1 MIERINEFIE
11 NQGFS
16 IRAFEQK
23 ISASNGL
30 IRKAI
35 ANNTDIQSKWLTNIV
50 ENYPQINP
58 EWLLTGK
65 GAMLREHSQKE
76 TPLQITQQSNT
87 EIIQVLLNKI
97 EQQAQ
102 ELGKLKERLAV
113 FEEGEGHIKG
123 VEGVE
128 DAEVA
133 AAG

>member
-11 NQGFS
+11 YQGLS

-65 GAMLREHSQKE
+65 GAMLREPSQKE
-76 TPLQITQQSNT
+76 TSSQTQQSNT

-102 ELGKLKERLAV
+102 EIGKLKERLAV
-113 FEEGEGHIKG
+113 FEDGEGHIKG
-123 VEGVE
+123 VE
-128 DAEVA
+128 DADVA
-133 AAG
+133 AVG